1 MYQVY
6 IKLIMSSKLRL
17 VVSLFCGLGGLDLGF
32 DAIGDFEVAVAI
44 DNDPKVLSIYR
55 INFPNTITLCRD
67 IKHVTA
73 SEIRDCIRAKYKDWD
88 GEIAA
93 VIGSPPC
100 QGFSIG
106 GLQNVNDARSLL
118 VISFINLVVELNPTL
133 FVMENVPA
141 IEWKKYLHI
150 TGNVKA
156 RIEEHYKLSKWLLDA
171 TDYGVPQKRSRAIWV
186 GSNRHDFLPPP
197 CSDKKYTVFDAIAD
211 LSDIPINPQTDLWT
225 LTKPSS
231 YASFLHETF
240 PSQWMLLNRIDGCR
254 STVHTEATQQKY
266 AATVPGGKEPTT
278 WARRLSRDGFCP
290 TLRAGSGNRTAGRP
304 IHYEHAR
311 VITVREAAR
320 LHSFP
325 DWFSFGDS
333 KLAAH
338 KAIGN
343 SVPPLLARAIASH
356 LWKEQYHLPCPY

>member
-1 MYQVY
+1 
-6 IKLIMSSKLRL
+6 MSNKRRL
-17 VVSLFCGLGGLDLGF
+17 VVSLFCGAGGLDLGF
-32 DAIGDFEVAVAI
+32 DGVGDFEVAVAI

-55 INFPNTITLCRD
+55 MNFPNTITLCRD
-67 IKHVTA
+67 IGDVC
-73 SEIRDCIRAKYKDWD
+73 SSDILDCIRAKYKDWD
-88 GEIAA
+88 GEIAG
-93 VIGSPPC
+93 VIGGPPC

-106 GLQNVNDARSLL
+106 GLQNVDDARSLL
-118 VISFINLVVELNPTL
+118 VIRFITLVVELSPTL

-141 IEWKKYLHI
+141 IEWKKYSHI

-156 RIEEHYKLSKWLLDA
+156 RIEEHYNLSKWLLNA

-186 GSNRHDFLPPP
+186 GSNRHNFLPPP
-197 CSDKKYTVFDAIAD
+197 PDDKKYTVEDAIAD
-211 LSDIPINPQTDLWT
+211 LSDIPINPQTDLGT

-231 YASFLHETF
+231 YALFLRETF
-240 PSQWMLLNRIDGCR
+240 PSLCVPSNNIDGFR
-254 STVHTEATQQKY
+254 STMHTVATQQKY

-278 WARRLSRDGFCP
+278 WARRLLCDGFCP
-290 TLRAGSGNRTAGRP
+290 TLRAGSGNRTAARP

>member
-1 MYQVY
+1 
-6 IKLIMSSKLRL
+6 MSRKRRL
-17 VVSLFCGLGGLDLGF
+17 VVSLFCGAGGLDLGF
-32 DAIGDFEVAVAI
+32 DGVGDFEVAVAI

-55 INFPNTITLCRD
+55 KNFPNTITLRRD
-67 IKHVTA
+67 IEHVTSA
-73 SEIRDCIRAKYKDWD
+73 EIHDYIRAKYKDWD
-88 GEIAA
+88 GTIAA
-93 VIGSPPC
+93 VIGGPPC

-106 GLQNVNDARSLL
+106 GLQNVDDVRSLL
-118 VISFINLVVELNPTL
+118 VIRFISLVVELNPTL

-141 IEWKKYLHI
+141 IEWKKYSHI

-156 RIEEHYKLSKWLLDA
+156 RIEEHYNLSKWLLDA

-186 GSNRHDFLPPP
+186 GSNRHNFLPPP
-197 CSDKKYTVFDAIAD
+197 LSDKKYTVFDALAD
-211 LSDIPINPQTDLWT
+211 LSDIPIAPQIDSWILS
-225 LTKPSS
+225 KPSD
-231 YASFLHETF
+231 YASQLCDKF
-240 PSQWMLLNRIDGCR
+240 PCRWVASNQIDGCR
-254 STVHTEATQQKY
+254 STVHTVVTQQKY
-266 AATVPGGKEPTT
+266 AVTVPGGKEPTT
-278 WARRLSRDGFCP
+278 WARRLSGDGFCP
-290 TLRAGSGNRTAGRP
+290 TLRAGSGNRTAARP

-325 DWFSFGDS
+325 DWFSFGES